1 MKQFWKGKKVLIT
14 GGAGLIGSALAID
27 LVHEGAQITIIDD
40 LSRGKKE
47 HLEPIVGKF
56 ELICYDLRDQN
67 NCLKTIKDFD
77 IVVHMASRVGGISVY
92 TDSPYSIMN
101 DNIMMDTNV
110 LNAVIKN
117 KITKF
122 FYASSAHVYPIGLQN
137 SHVGVMIREKD
148 AFPADP
154 LLTYGWAKL
163 ISEIQIENAAFEH
176 ENFRAAI
183 ARYIGIYGA
192 NQDIGLQTGSVIPVF
207 AHRAI
212 KYPEIDFTI
221 WGDGEETRSYCYI
234 DDAVACTKLMIE
246 RLERYQVVGPYNV
259 GSDKSIKIKDI
270 AKKMVEISQKDI
282 ILEFNKNKK
291 AKIVSQE
298 CDCSKVYTELG
309 WKATTSFDE
318 GLKIV
323 YNDVERRLK

>member
-1 MKQFWKGKKVLIT
+1 MSFWKDTKVLIT

-27 LVHEGAQITIIDD
+27 LVSEGARITIIDD

-47 HLEPIVGKF
+47 HLKPIAGQF
-56 ELICYDLRDQN
+56 ELICCDLRDHHR
-67 NCLKTIKDFD
+67 CLNTIKDFD
-77 IVVHMASRVGGISVY
+77 IVIHMASRVGGISVY
-92 TDSPYSIMN
+92 TDNPYTVMK

-137 SHVGVMIREKD
+137 SYVGIMIREKD

-163 ISEIQIENAAFEH
+163 ISEVQIENAAFEH

-192 NQDIGLQTGSVIPVF
+192 NQDIGLDTGSVIPVF
-207 AHRAI
+207 AHRALR
-212 KYPEIDFTI
+212 YPEIDFTI

-246 RLERYQVVGPYNV
+246 RLDRYQVVGPYNV
-259 GSDKSIKIKDI
+259 GSDESTKIKDI
-270 AKKMVEISQKDI
+270 AQKMVTLSGKDI
-282 ILEFNKNKK
+282 QLEFDPSKK
-291 AKIVSQE
+291 AKIISQQ
-298 CDCSKVYTELG
+298 CDCSEVYKELG
-309 WKATTSFDE
+309 WKATTSFDD

-323 YNDVERRLK
+323 YNDVQRRLK

>member
-1 MKQFWKGKKVLIT
+1 MSFWKDTKVLIT

-27 LVHEGAQITIIDD
+27 LVSEGARITIIDD

-47 HLEPIVGKF
+47 HLDSIIEQC
-56 ELICYDLRDQN
+56 ELIWCDLRGQKE
-67 NCLKTIKDFD
+67 CLSHIKDFD
-77 IVVHMASRVGGISVY
+77 IVIHMASRVGGISVY
-92 TDSPYSIMN
+92 TDNPYTVMK

-137 SHVGVMIREKD
+137 SRVGVTIREKD

-163 ISEIQIENAAFEH
+163 ISEVQIENAAFEH

-192 NQDIGLQTGSVIPVF
+192 NQDIGLDTGSVIPVF
-207 AHRAI
+207 AHRALR
-212 KYPEIDFTI
+212 YPEIDFTI

-234 DDAVACTKLMIE
+234 ADAVACTKLMIE
-246 RLERYQVVGPYNV
+246 RLDRYQVVGPYNV
-259 GSDKSIKIKDI
+259 GSNGSIKIKDI
-270 AKKMVEISQKDI
+270 AQKMINISGKDI
-282 ILEFNKNKK
+282 PVGFDKKKK
-291 AKIVSQE
+291 AKIISQQ
-298 CDCSKVYTELG
+298 CDCSEVHKELG
-309 WKATTSFDE
+309 WKATTSFDD

-323 YNDVERRLK
+323 YNDVQRRIK